1 MVYRKHGLFSNRKH
15 AFIRLDSISVLRSV
29 MSIAKLAIA
38 EKRDANI
45 RAEAGQRSYNI
56 LEKIGQKRVKNE
68 IR

>member
-1 MVYRKHGLFSNRKH
+1 
-15 AFIRLDSISVLRSV
+15 

-45 RAEAGQRSYNI
+45 RAEAGQRSCNI